1 MPRHGQNSKLKEM
14 PRGRQ
19 SQSADGSVDEADI
32 GLQIVIGASC
42 GAKVCIDPDEEE
54 KRYRQEAALF
64 DAYKQKQEQLH
75 DRKPAAIALDDR
87 KPAAIALDDQSKKS
101 CVEANAMAFLSCHT
115 LLEEVLTYSFNN
127 NSIAE
132 GTPSLCCFNFLKK
145 RKSMNEGIPLASL
158 FPHFS

>member
-1 MPRHGQNSKLKEM
+1 MDLLTRLTLGFKLSLVPLVEQKSVSIRM
-14 PRGRQ
+14 KRKNVTGRKI
-19 SQSADGSVDEADI
+19 ALDDRKPAAIALDDRKPAAI
-32 GLQIVIGASC
+32 ALDDRKPAAIVL
-42 GAKVCIDPDEEE
+42 D
-54 KRYRQEAALF
+54 
-64 DAYKQKQEQLH
+64 